1 MVGIQIFKFPP
12 LCIGPGYVHIK
23 FDFNLYSFTMPF
35 GQSAVGVGKKVAP
48 SRVVGKTKPKKWVKY
63 YKVCNFI
70 AELLFRN
77 VGEGFKIKLFKNT
90 FCSYLNYAR
99 RAVYAPELP
108 LVSSNINIFCFY
120 SKYIHIYM

>member
-70 AELLFRN
+70 AELSFRN

-90 FCSYLNYAR
+90 LCLGREILTSIMHVKQFTHRYY
-99 RAVYAPELP
+99 P
-108 LVSSNINIFCFY
+108 
-120 SKYIHIYM
+120 

>member
-1 MVGIQIFKFPP
+1 M
-12 LCIGPGYVHIK
+12 HIK
-23 FDFNLYSFTMPF
+23 FDFNLYSFTKPF

-90 FCSYLNYAR
+90 FCLGREILTSIMHVEQFTRQYY
-99 RAVYAPELP
+99 
-108 LVSSNINIFCFY
+108 
-120 SKYIHIYM
+120 H